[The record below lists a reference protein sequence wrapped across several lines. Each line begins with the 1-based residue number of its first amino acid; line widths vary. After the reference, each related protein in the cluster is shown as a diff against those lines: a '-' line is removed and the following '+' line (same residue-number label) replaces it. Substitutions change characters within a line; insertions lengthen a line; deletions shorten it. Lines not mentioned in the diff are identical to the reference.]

1 MNAVNSPP
9 LDANQMAR
17 TAIVIV
23 LTSATGSILWVGSDS
38 NMWLIER
45 WIKLLFSSK
54 NPETCAACLLV
65 CLSVKITW
73 RINRHDRFHAYELWF
88 SDFPC

>member
-65 CLSVKITW
+65 CEDHLEDQQTRSIPCI
-73 RINRHDRFHAYELWF
+73 RIVVF
-88 SDFPC
+88 